1 METINYTCMIT
12 KDLIEQLTSRPPRR
26 ENSYPSPTPYLPV
39 LSSFVPL
46 WVPENT
52 AVENETYWVMEAEPE
67 GGGDDDDEDDD
78 DWEIPLPPYPP
89 PPPPQEDHHTDGV

>member
-52 AVENETYWVMEAEPE
+52 AVENETYWAEEAIPE
-67 GGGDDDDEDDD
+67 GGGDDDEDKEKY
-78 DWEIPLPPYPP
+78 EIPLPPFSP
-89 PPPPQEDHHTDGV
+89 PPPPQEGHHTDGV